1 MDELYKAMLILGPTG
16 SGKTPFGVQL
26 ETQHLWGRN
35 WHHFD
40 FGEKLR
46 NAAAAASA
54 AANKES
60 KFLSKEELSIIDN
73 SLKTNALLEDKDF
86 PIAEKI
92 LKNFLIEKNIDPILD
107 VVILNGLPRHI
118 GQAEAVG
125 KIMDV
130 RTVINFSTYP
140 SVLLE
145 RIKSNVGGD
154 RSERTDDSIEE
165 ISRKLEIF
173 KTQTMPLL
181 DYYKNLDITI
191 LEVEVDEDTIP
202 LYIIQ
207 SLQSM
212 KCTI

>member
-16 SGKTPFGVQL
+16 SGKTPFGMQL

-46 NAAAAASA
+46 NAAA
-54 AANKES
+54 NKES
-60 KFLSKEELSIIDN
+60 KFLTKEELSVIEN
-73 SLKTNALLEDKDF
+73 SLKTNTLLEDKDF

-92 LKNFLIEKNIDPILD
+92 LKYFLIEKKVDPIFD

-118 GQAEAVG
+118 KQAEAMS
-125 KIMDV
+125 KIIDI
-130 RTVINFSTYP
+130 RTVLNFSAYP
-140 SVLLE
+140 PVLLE

-154 RSERTDDSIEE
+154 RAKRTDDSLEE
-165 ISRKLEIF
+165 ITRKLEIF

-181 DYYKNLDITI
+181 DYYKKLDITI
-191 LEVEVDEDTIP
+191 LEVEIDEDTIP

-207 SLQSM
+207 SLKSM

>member
-1 MDELYKAMLILGPTG
+1 MSELHKAILILGATG

-40 FGEKLR
+40 FGERLR
-46 NAAAAASA
+46 KIAEKDKN
-54 AANKES
+54 E
-60 KFLSKEELSIIDN
+60 FLSKEELSVIEH
-73 SLKTNALLEDKDF
+73 SLKTNSLLEDKDF

-92 LKNFLIEKNIDPILD
+92 LKMFFAEKNIDPILD

-118 GQAEAVG
+118 GQAKALN
-125 KIMDV
+125 KIIDV
-130 RTVINFSTYP
+130 RTVIYFSAP
-140 SVLLE
+140 PDVLFE

-154 RSERTDDSIEE
+154 RTERTDDSLEE

-173 KTQTMPLL
+173 KTHTMPLL
-181 DYYKNLDITI
+181 DYYKSLDKNI

-207 SLQSM
+207 GLQTM
-212 KCTI
+212 KCIL